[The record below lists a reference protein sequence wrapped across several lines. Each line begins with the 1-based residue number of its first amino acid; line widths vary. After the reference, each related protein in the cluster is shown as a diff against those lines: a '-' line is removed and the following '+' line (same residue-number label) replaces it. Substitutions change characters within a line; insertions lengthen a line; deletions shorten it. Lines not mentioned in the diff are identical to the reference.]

1 MLCKVY
7 LFLAVVSVA
16 EMKKIGCEDFELSEW
31 DCETLLYKI
40 SEDNIGHTL
49 YCLGYDKGARPLSPN
64 KTRLHVARTL
74 DQLIEVDEDNGMIE
88 LEEDYRLLM
97 FDPRLTFNLCQ
108 LGDGEP
114 EAIFFGQKLLKSMFW
129 IPKFVPSR
137 KSLYKPRFDLFHL
150 FLKRNE
156 TDPNGRNIRISNQD
170 TKVKIRCEMQY
181 QWFPFDT
188 QKCSHPYILQAE
200 TKDIEL
206 LHTPSAII
214 NRSSIQTS
222 FNPDW
227 YISLEVGDGIEV
239 TTIQVPDEAGKTT
252 LQFLPLDLIFQRKIS
267 VHILH
272 LYVPSLMLCIA
283 SMASLFIPPD
293 LVPGRMGLSVTSC
306 LSMITLFVAAKYLM
320 LHSV

>member
-1 MLCKVY
+1 MVY
-7 LFLAVVSVA
+7 MFLAVVSVA

-40 SEDNIGHTL
+40 SEDNIRHTL
-49 YCLGYDKGARPLSPN
+49 YCLGYDKGTRPLSPN
-64 KTRLHVARTL
+64 RTRLHVGRTL
-74 DQLIEVDEDNGMIE
+74 DQLIEVDEQNGMIK
-88 LEEDYRLLM
+88 LEETYKILM
-97 FDPRLTFNLCQ
+97 FDPRLTFDLCQ
-108 LGDGEP
+108 LGDGVR
-114 EAIFFGQKLLKSMFW
+114 EATFFGQKLLKSMFW

-137 KSLYKPRFDLFHL
+137 KSLYKPRIDLLNL
-150 FLKRNE
+150 FLKRNA
-156 TDPNGRNIRISNQD
+156 TDLNGHTRNIRITNQD

-188 QKCSHPYILQAE
+188 QKCSHPYILEAE
-200 TKDIEL
+200 TTDIEV
-206 LHTPSAII
+206 LHDRSVII

-227 YISLEVGDGIEV
+227 YISLEVGDVEEKSKQYIK
-239 TTIQVPDEAGKTT
+239 GKKIH
-252 LQFLPLDLIFQRKIS
+252 QFLPLDLIFQRKIS

-293 LVPGRMGLSVTSC
+293 LVPGRMGLSAGTF
-306 LSMITLFVAAKYLM
+306 TLG
-320 LHSV
+320 